1 MELSWLRLDG
11 TAHPSSERA
20 GTRGLLLLAHSGV
33 THAQNNHPHSFS
45 SSPFPTLPEQTHF
58 AANFGISAFRKQT
71 WLVTLEVFSSLS
83 CLGLCILEELVG
95 DFPSEVRMVKAPGG
109 WIHEGTGRGLPRRWG
124 SREQRP
130 QSPSTLHW
138 LHRLSEL
145 T

>member
-11 TAHPSSERA
+11 TAHPSSELA
-20 GTRGLLLLAHSGV
+20 GAHGLLLLARSGV
-33 THAQNNHPHSFS
+33 THAQNSHPHSF

-58 AANFGISAFRKQT
+58 AASFGISAFRKQT

-83 CLGLCILEELVG
+83 CLELCILEELVG

-109 WIHEGTGRGLPRRWG
+109 WIPEGRGRGLPRRWG

-138 LHRLSEL
+138 LHRPSEL